1 MAQRCCTSWTYRSS
15 RCFDP
20 VRIERAKYDSRVPIA
35 THLFTEDPNR
45 PALVL
50 VHGLGSAGNIWKTLI
65 ADLTAHFSVIAVD
78 LPGHGVAE
86 IHEGEA
92 VDPQSLARAIVK
104 TVSAEHNF
112 SEMHV
117 AGNSLGG
124 WIALEMGAVAP
135 EKVKSVTAL
144 APAGLWHQVPTSKLP
159 PSFFDARILAKI
171 SQHFMKLAYNLP
183 PLKAIGY
190 KKITHLW
197 RELSFESCRDSVL
210 AMANSKGYM
219 PLWRGLR
226 GRKFESHVPPEV
238 KVSIIFGDYDLTLP
252 EEVAQEKSVAPRHS
266 HWVVVENCAH
276 VIMWNYPK
284 LTVDFIKRTALAIS

>member
-1 MAQRCCTSWTYRSS
+1 
-15 RCFDP
+15 
-20 VRIERAKYDSRVPIA
+20 VPIA
-35 THLFTEDPNR
+35 THLFTEDPSR

-50 VHGLGSAGNIWKTLI
+50 VHGLGSAGNIWKSLI

-104 TVSAEHNF
+104 TVSSEHNF

-266 HWVVVENCAH
+266 HWVVVDNCAH

>member
-1 MAQRCCTSWTYRSS
+1 M
-15 RCFDP
+15 P
-20 VRIERAKYDSRVPIA
+20 VGFNV
-35 THLFTEDPNR
+35 FTEDPSR

-50 VHGLGSAGNIWKTLI
+50 VHGLGSAGNIWKSLI
-65 ADLTAHFSVIAVD
+65 PQLTSHFSVFAVD
-78 LPGHGVAE
+78 LPGHGSADLDHNE
-86 IHEGEA
+86 E
-92 VDPQSLARAIVK
+92 VDPQSLARSIIDGIFK
-104 TVSAEHNF
+104 EHKI

-135 EKVKSVTAL
+135 ANVKSVTAL
-144 APAGLWHQVPTSKLP
+144 APAGLWHEGPTSKLP

-171 SQHFMKLAYNLP
+171 SQYFMRLAYHLP

-210 AMANSKGYM
+210 AMANSRGYM

-226 GRKFESHVPPEV
+226 GRKFESTIPHDVN
-238 KVSIIFGDYDLTLP
+238 VSIVFGDYDLTLP
-252 EEVAQEKSVAPRHS
+252 EEVAQEKSVAPDHS
-266 HWVVVENCAH
+266 NWVVVDNCAH
-276 VIMWNYPK
+276 VIMWNYPDM
-284 LTVDFIKRTALAIS
+284 TVDFIKRTAFARA

>member
-1 MAQRCCTSWTYRSS
+1 M
-15 RCFDP
+15 P
-20 VRIERAKYDSRVPIA
+20 VKA
-35 THLFTEDPNR
+35 HLFTEDAKR

-50 VHGLGSAGNIWKTLI
+50 VHGLGSAATIWKSLI
-65 ADLTAHFSVIAVD
+65 PQLLPHFSVVAVD
-78 LPGHGVAE
+78 LPGHGEAH
-86 IHEGEA
+86 INEGEA
-92 VDPQSLARAIVK
+92 VDPQSLATAIVDA
-104 TVSAEHNF
+104 VADELNY

-124 WIALEMGAVAP
+124 WIALEMGSVAP
-135 EKVKSVTAL
+135 DKVKSITAL
-144 APAGLWHQVPTSKLP
+144 APAGLWHQVPNTALP

-183 PLKAIGY
+183 VLKAIGY

-226 GRKFESHVPPEV
+226 GRKFQSDIPADVN
-238 KVSIIFGDYDLTLP
+238 VSIVFGDYDLTLP
-252 EEVAQEKSVAPRHS
+252 EEIAQEKSVAPAHS
-266 HWVVVENCAH
+266 NWVVVDNCAH
-276 VIMWNYPK
+276 VIMWNYPEM
-284 LTVDFIKRTALAIS
+284 TVDFIKRTALARS